1 MQAFSEENVTAV
13 ECIIKDDRRVTVLE
27 IAHTMGVGLAT
38 IDGIIHEHLNMSKVC
53 ARLVPKMLTPEMKDS
68 RVRSSEES
76 LELMQENW
84 DLFKRR
90 FITGDET
97 CIHHYDP

>member
-68 RVRSSEES
+68 VQQISEKFREAF
-76 LELMQENW
+76 EEV
-84 DLFKRR
+84 KRLA
-90 FITGDET
+90 TEASHG
-97 CIHHYDP
+97 